1 MPLKVDN
8 IGTTLNYSP
17 FSTVSSMLTTRVFER
32 FFSLSF
38 CLFGSLTLCDFLFL
52 SVSFSLSIF
61 LFLSVSL
68 SHSRFVTFS
77 LTLYP
82 LLSLSLSLSLS
93 LPPSLISL
101 HLCLSLCV
109 SLSLLFSS
117 LLSHSCVFTCP
128 IRSWDLI
135 RLGLLPFQINP
146 PSNMFD
152 LQPDISIN
160 NRDAL

>member
-1 MPLKVDN
+1 MPLKVDI
-8 IGTTLNYSP
+8 IGTTLNYSS
-17 FSTVSSMLTTRVFER
+17 FSTVSSMVTTRVFER

-82 LLSLSLSLSLS
+82 LLSLSLSLSMS

-109 SLSLLFSS
+109 SLSLFSS

-152 LQPDISIN
+152 LQLDCRIN
-160 NRDAL
+160 NRGAL